1 MPKEITLEELQKQF
15 EEYKKQKEE
24 EVKVLTDKVED
35 ANRKLL
41 SFSISGVTK
50 KVETIKEKEPVD
62 FDFDI

>member
-24 EVKVLTDKVED
+24 EVKVLTEKVED